1 MVRCGICVLCTLR
14 MCFMHTEYH
23 WFPVYQMRIWFAGST
38 VETVVVILWLEFVF
52 VFSLVEA
59 NSFVLVSGYFD
70 IWNLFSLDAA
80 FWCSW
85 KLFFTG
91 ATYGCS
97 FCRVVERFA
106 PTTSDVV
113 GEEPFDRLCVYV
125 WCHSKGW
132 RNLVVPEGFPFCV
145 FWDLSVLILS
155 PGWWK
160 CQQSH
165 FKVRDRFSIRWLV
178 ERVGVWRGRDI

>member
-1 MVRCGICVLCTLR
+1 M
-14 MCFMHTEYH
+14 
-23 WFPVYQMRIWFAGST
+23 
-38 VETVVVILWLEFVF
+38 
-52 VFSLVEA
+52 EA

-97 FCRVVERFA
+97 FCRVIERFA

-113 GEEPFDRLCVYV
+113 GGDEWLD
-125 WCHSKGW
+125 
-132 RNLVVPEGFPFCV
+132 
-145 FWDLSVLILS
+145 
-155 PGWWK
+155 
-160 CQQSH
+160 SH
-165 FKVRDRFSIRWLV
+165 
-178 ERVGVWRGRDI
+178 

>member
-1 MVRCGICVLCTLR
+1 M
-14 MCFMHTEYH
+14 
-23 WFPVYQMRIWFAGST
+23 
-38 VETVVVILWLEFVF
+38 
-52 VFSLVEA
+52 EA

-97 FCRVVERFA
+97 FCRVVERLA

-113 GEEPFDRLCVYV
+113 GDVCNF
-125 WCHSKGW
+125 WCLRST
-132 RNLVVPEGFPFCV
+132 VVAGGE
-145 FWDLSVLILS
+145 
-155 PGWWK
+155 
-160 CQQSH
+160 
-165 FKVRDRFSIRWLV
+165 WLD
-178 ERVGVWRGRDI
+178 GH

>member
-1 MVRCGICVLCTLR
+1 M
-14 MCFMHTEYH
+14 
-23 WFPVYQMRIWFAGST
+23 
-38 VETVVVILWLEFVF
+38 
-52 VFSLVEA
+52 EA

-106 PTTSDVV
+106 PTTSDAV
-113 GEEPFDRLCVYV
+113 GGGEWLDGHWVREMSFAISPETPPLC
-125 WCHSKGW
+125 
-132 RNLVVPEGFPFCV
+132 LLGFV
-145 FWDLSVLILS
+145 FVFFMM
-155 PGWWK
+155 K
-160 CQQSH
+160 
-165 FKVRDRFSIRWLV
+165 RAA
-178 ERVGVWRGRDI
+178 